1 MQRTRQ
7 DKTSG
12 GSRAEKSAKKAV
24 LALAQKQSIQIAEKC
39 SMDFNFLA
47 GTVGEAWVSK
57 GRWVTAC
64 VT

>member
-12 GSRAEKSAKKAV
+12 GSRAEKSAKRAV
-24 LALAQKQSIQIAEKC
+24 LALAQKQSIQIEEKC
-39 SMDFNFLA
+39 SMDFNIFS
-47 GTVGEAWVSK
+47 WNSRRSMVSK
-57 GRWVTAC
+57 GKWVTAC